1 MVPSALTVKFGFV
14 KPSAASLAVNV
25 VPSIVVS
32 SSPVPVVSPPND
44 AGSLTAFT
52 VTFITWLS
60 TLPSSSVIVTVKLSL
75 PLKFV
80 FGV

>member
-1 MVPSALTVKFGFV
+1 MKLAFD
-14 KPSAASLAVNV
+14 KPSAMSLAVK
-25 VPSIVVS
+25 VPIIAPPS
-32 SSPVPVVSPPND
+32 SFPVPEISPPND
-44 AGSLTAFT
+44 AGSFTAFT

-60 TLPSSSVIVTVKLSL
+60 ALPSSSVIVTVKLSV